1 MKSVELSS
9 IIDSQKKLLMSL
21 YWTNKKTA
29 VLEGCAPFF
38 IEKITTEST
47 VYLSGDYSFIKLS
60 YPLLKDIL
68 KNIEADKKV
77 EFEIKIGKERIN
89 TSIHKN
95 IFSVS
100 TTNIKD
106 LENDIV
112 EKLESESKKKHPS
125 VCSKFKT
132 KVGISWIGVE

>member
-1 MKSVELSS
+1 MKSMEFSHH
-9 IIDSQKKLLMSL
+9 IDSQKKLLMSL

-29 VLEGCAPFF
+29 AIEGCAPFF
-38 IEKITTEST
+38 IEKIITEST
-47 VYLSGDYSFIKLS
+47 IYLSGDNSFIKLS

-68 KNIEADKKV
+68 KNIDADKKV
-77 EFEIKIGKERIN
+77 KFEISIGEECIK

-95 IFSVS
+95 VFSVS
-100 TTNIKD
+100 TKKIND

-112 EKLESESKKKHPS
+112 EKLELESGKKHPS

-132 KVGISWIGVE
+132 KVGIN